1 MIKNFFKQSFKNLES
16 KKIFYKYYDECYTY
30 SDLKEYYNKFLNFI
44 TFFKKERKKI
54 IIISEKSFEMYACIL
69 SVILSK
75 NIWIPIN
82 INLPKNRIK
91 KILKECE
98 ADFVIVDQSDSKKY
112 SFIKSFCNKKNI
124 IFTDFFKIRK
134 IKTRRLASKIINIK
148 DTDTSMIFFTSG
160 STGEPKGVII
170 NYKGFLNSLYE
181 QERIIYKNEKNL
193 IFGDYHDPSFVISLN
208 ILFACFLTKSTISPG
223 VNPYESFLP
232 INHIKQNKINVL
244 ITVPS
249 TLLRLK
255 KKREKQLK
263 KRRNKHSQ

>member
-1 MIKNFFKQSFKNLES
+1 MTMEENYLIKKFFKKSFENLKS
-16 KKIFYKYYDECYTY
+16 KKIFYKYFDKSYSYT
-30 SDLKEYYNKFLNFI
+30 DLNEFYIKFKNF
-44 TFFKKERKKI
+44 FFKFKNNRKKI

-193 IFGDYHDPSFVISLN
+193 IFGDYHDPSFVISLT
-208 ILFACFLTKSTISPG
+208 ILFACFLSTSVVI
-223 VNPYESFLP
+223 
-232 INHIKQNKINVL
+232 IK
-244 ITVPS
+244 
-249 TLLRLK
+249 
-255 KKREKQLK
+255 
-263 KRRNKHSQ
+263 